1 MNARHLFLLELDG
14 ERYALHLSAV
24 SRVVRM
30 VELSPL
36 PTAPPSL
43 LGLVNVQG
51 EVLPVVNLRSL
62 FRHLLRPPAVED
74 VLVIAGAAGRK
85 LALAADAV
93 KGVLPGAG
101 DSLVADPELMRPAGL
116 WEGVV
121 RLPDGLV
128 PVCDLEKILVACA
141 AGPVGGEEA
150 APRPEPGEVPAGEA
164 SQGARR
170 ILRERALKLAREPEP
185 EESAPRLELVEFLLS
200 GERYAI
206 ESGFI
211 REVYPLKELTP
222 LPCTPP
228 FVLGIVNI
236 RGKILSVLDL
246 RRFFELSDQG
256 LSDLNK
262 VLVLHQGGMEFGLLA
277 DAIVGVRTL
286 KVRELKPTLPTLTE
300 IRGEYLKGVTKE
312 RLVVLD
318 AGKLLGDRRL
328 VVHDEA

>member
-1 MNARHLFLLELDG
+1 MNARHLFLIELDG

-62 FRHLLRPPAVED
+62 FRHPLRPPAVED
-74 VLVIAGAAGRK
+74 VLVIAGAGERK

-93 KGVLPGAG
+93 KGVLSGAG
-101 DSLVADPELMRPAGL
+101 DSLVADPELMRPTGL

-128 PVCDLEKILVACA
+128 PVCDLEKILAACA
-141 AGPVGGEEA
+141 APPAGGDEA
-150 APRPEPGEVPAGEA
+150 ARQPEPG
-164 SQGARR
+164 GAPEGGRR

-286 KVRELKPTLPTLTE
+286 QVRELKPTLPTLTE

>member
-1 MNARHLFLLELDG
+1 MLA
-14 ERYALHLSAV
+14 ACAA
-24 SRVVRM
+24 
-30 VELSPL
+30 
-36 PTAPPSL
+36 T
-43 LGLVNVQG
+43 
-51 EVLPVVNLRSL
+51 
-62 FRHLLRPPAVED
+62 PPAEGVE
-74 VLVIAGAAGRK
+74 AAGR
-85 LALAADAV
+85 
-93 KGVLPGAG
+93 PG
-101 DSLVADPELMRPAGL
+101 PE
-116 WEGVV
+116 
-121 RLPDGLV
+121 
-128 PVCDLEKILVACA
+128 
-141 AGPVGGEEA
+141 GE
-150 APRPEPGEVPAGEA
+150 PAGEEPA
-164 SQGARR
+164 GPRR
-170 ILRERALKLAREPEP
+170 VLRERALKLAREPEP
-185 EESAPRLELVEFLLS
+185 EDSAPRLELVEFLLS

-206 ESGFI
+206 ESSFI

-246 RRFFELSDQG
+246 RSFFELNDQG

-286 KVRELKPTLPTLTE
+286 QAGELKPTLPTLTE
-300 IRGEYLKGVTKE
+300 IRGEYLKGVSKE